1 MILLPRLIKMKKLL
15 LVDDDEETLI
25 AVEAFLT
32 ASGFA
37 CDCVLT
43 GSDARRCM
51 LEGSYAAIVL
61 DWMLP
66 DVSGYDLCLE
76 YRQAGGQTP
85 IIFLTGKDNMT
96 ALELA
101 LEAGGDDYISKP
113 FDARELYARLK
124 AVLRRKD
131 KPYIEKLTIR
141 NVSLHPENATL
152 EGNGVTITLRNKEAA
167 ILEVLMS
174 KANVAHSAQE
184 LLTAVWPADTEPTV
198 ASVRVW
204 INFLRQKLEKVGAG
218 DLIQTI
224 PGYGYM
230 IRAD

>member
-1 MILLPRLIKMKKLL
+1 MLLLARLIDMKKLL
-15 LVDDDEETLI
+15 LVDDDEQILI
-25 AVEAFLT
+25 AVEAFLGS
-32 ASGFA
+32 SGFA

-43 GSDARRCM
+43 GSDASRCM
-51 LEGSYAAIVL
+51 LEGSYAAIIL

-66 DVSGYDLCLE
+66 DISGYDLCLQ
-76 YRQAGGQTP
+76 YRAAGGQTP
-85 IIFLTGKDNMT
+85 IIFLTGKDDLT

-113 FDARELYARLK
+113 FNARELYARLK

-131 KPYIEKLTIR
+131 KPYIEKLTVR
-141 NVSLHPENATL
+141 NISLHPGNATL
-152 EGNGVTITLRNKEAA
+152 EGNGVKLTLRNKEAA
-167 ILEVLMS
+167 ILEILMS
-174 KANVAHSAQE
+174 RANVAHSAQD

-204 INFLRQKLEKVGAG
+204 INFLRQRLEQVGAG
-218 DLIQTI
+218 DLIETI
-224 PGYGYM
+224 QGYGYM